1 MHSASVQVELS
12 VTILEENI
20 AEVNNKHLGLVKLG
34 SCFCS
39 LRTVD
44 ETTAERCFERPFAVI
59 ANELTRVCFSE
70 CKSGHFRVHTTYAQY
85 TTQYCLHQEQF
96 VKCDVSVTCS
106 CHNLGQ
112 SAFVNLL
119 PECCENIFHKREWYL
134 NLVHFS

>member
-1 MHSASVQVELS
+1 MQQKLNLDNKMHSASVQVELS

-59 ANELTRVCFSE
+59 ANELTSLFLRMQERSFSSAHNIRSVHHSVLLTSRAVCE
-70 CKSGHFRVHTTYAQY
+70 M
-85 TTQYCLHQEQF
+85 
-96 VKCDVSVTCS
+96 
-106 CHNLGQ
+106 
-112 SAFVNLL
+112 
-119 PECCENIFHKREWYL
+119 
-134 NLVHFS
+134 